1 MVAVG
6 NTDINEF
13 YIGEEPVREI
23 WNGSTLVW
31 PEDPLLL
38 SAIKIEIPE
47 SLRHTGYHWC
57 TLEIITPYG
66 GYEMQYQLSY
76 DGITW
81 HDLSRGV
88 ASHEFKFATD
98 MYIQYEDEGIQYLY
112 VRGYPTTTLPSS
124 FESQRRIYFYSDTSD
139 YQWLDLPVLDIL
151 GDVRSLIDYRDVEG
165 TPIPKY
171 AFQGLFQDDRYIGSC
186 FGNANRLVLPMTTV
200 PEGCFKDMFKGV
212 ISLRKGPESIV
223 AESIGNHACENMFS
237 GCTGMTQGVNYF
249 PATTIGQFACM
260 NMYSGCKSLKA
271 GYTPNDATLPTGAY
285 VGMFYNCSS
294 LDSIRC
300 LAKSI
305 SGNPEEPSNQALYEW
320 VKGVDAQGN
329 EGTLYVD
336 KDTTLF
342 YEGASTVPSGWRVVN
357 YN

>member
-47 SLRHTGYHWC
+47 SLRHTGYYWC
-57 TLEIITPYG
+57 TLDIFIPGNDMTY
-66 GYEMQYQLSY
+66 QYSKDGTTWY
-76 DGITW
+76 DFNPQTVW
-81 HDLSRGV
+81 VD
-88 ASHEFKFATD
+88 FKFATD
-98 MYIQYEDEGIQYLY
+98 MYIQYEGEGIQYLY
-112 VRGYPTTTLPSS
+112 VRGFPNGTLPSS
-124 FESQRRIYFYSDTSD
+124 FESQRPIHFRSDTSD
-139 YQWLDLPVLDIL
+139 YLWKDTPVLDIS
-151 GDVRSLIDYRDVEG
+151 GDIRALIDYRDVEG

-171 AFQGLFQDDRYIGSC
+171 AFQGLFEDDIWEGSC
-186 FGNANRLVLPMTTV
+186 FGNANRLFLPMSTV
-200 PEGCFKDMFKGV
+200 PEGCFKDMFLNV
-212 ISLRKGPESIV
+212 TSLRRGPESIP
-223 AESIGNHACENMFS
+223 ATSIGDHACENMFQ
-237 GCTGMTQGVNYF
+237 GCTGLTGGVKYF

-260 NMYSGCKSLKA
+260 NMYSNCKSLKA

-285 VGMFYNCSS
+285 VGMFYNCSN

-305 SGNPEEPSNQALYEW
+305 SGHPEEPTNQALYEW